1 MCANSRRPQVA
12 VGAICVLDGRLL
24 LVQRGRGTN
33 AGRWAV
39 PGGRLEVGESL
50 AAAVV
55 RELAEETGLQGRVV
69 GLCGVAERCGEGHHY
84 VILNHW
90 VDVTD
95 GAAVAGDD
103 AAAVAW
109 VTRRELE
116 ALDVV
121 PRLVAFLSA
130 HGVLDRL
137 A

>member
-1 MCANSRRPQVA
+1 MCANARLPEVA

-24 LVQRGRGTN
+24 LVQRGRGTG

-39 PGGRLEVGESL
+39 PGGRVEPGESL

-69 GLCGVAERCGEGHHY
+69 GLCGVAERCGDDYHY

-90 VDVTD
+90 VEVTD
-95 GAAVAGDD
+95 GKVVAGDD
-103 AAAVAW
+103 AAAAAW
-109 VTRRELE
+109 VTRGELE
-116 ALDVV
+116 GFDVV
-121 PRLVAFLSA
+121 PHLVAFLGA

-137 A
+137 V